1 MNDFGFW
8 ISHFGFQI
16 LDFGFWF
23 LDFGFWILDC
33 RSIRSFCDS
42 PERGRLDFG
51 FWILD
56 RIIATTRRLGSA
68 DFGVGSCVLL
78 QGYERTP
85 INLKR
90 ITKLV
95 LGYLPDTM
103 GCEKK
108 NPIIFDICNG
118 QTLEHGNDH

>member
-1 MNDFGFW
+1 M
-8 ISHFGFQI
+8 
-16 LDFGFWF
+16 DFGFWF
-23 LDFGFWILDC
+23 LDFGFWI
-33 RSIRSFCDS
+33 S
-42 PERGRLDFG
+42 DFG
-51 FWILD
+51 FWIVVVSFFLWQPRTRPFGFRILDFVWILD

-68 DFGVGSCVLL
+68 DFGVGSCVFL

-90 ITKLV
+90 ITTLV

-108 NPIIFDICNG
+108 TPIIFEEQWPDPG
-118 QTLEHGNDH
+118 TWQ